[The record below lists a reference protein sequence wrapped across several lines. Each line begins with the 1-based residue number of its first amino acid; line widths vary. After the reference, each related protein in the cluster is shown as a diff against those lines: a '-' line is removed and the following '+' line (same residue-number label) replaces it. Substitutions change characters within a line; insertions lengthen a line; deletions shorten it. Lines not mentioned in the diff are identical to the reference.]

1 MQGASGGAVRQREL
15 QERDGGDRGRRTAP
29 GCLCGE
35 MLALISQV
43 GTRQRGRGSVDV
55 ECAEKQTI
63 PNTWYNEG
71 SLSFYIILPTI
82 AVISL
87 SINTAKEEYFNS
99 AL

>member
-43 GTRQRGRGSVDV
+43 GTRQRGR
-55 ECAEKQTI
+55 
-63 PNTWYNEG
+63 
-71 SLSFYIILPTI
+71 
-82 AVISL
+82 
-87 SINTAKEEYFNS
+87 
-99 AL
+99 